1 MTMQTALLAP
11 LTEHSDMA
19 RRTALDT
26 ATICLVLLLPT
37 ALIGFADARTLDGA
51 GIWAKP
57 LKFQFSFGLHWLTV
71 AMLLTLLATDVQ
83 RRASTRAPLRL
94 AALCT
99 VMEVFYITLQAAR
112 GRHSHFNFET
122 RLETLLYY
130 GVMGP
135 AAVAIVIV
143 TAWLG
148 WLIWRDP
155 VPHRRPGLVFG
166 AALGLMLGSAATLV
180 VTAPLAAGAIDGP
193 GHWVGGL
200 RSDAGGWALFG
211 WSTTGGDLRVPHF
224 FATHLMQA
232 LPLAGWLA
240 DWIAPQRS
248 RALVWAVAVLGLL
261 ITVLTLV
268 QAAAGRPFLGTASL

>member
-1 MTMQTALLAP
+1 MTMQTAPLASM
-11 LTEHSDMA
+11 TEHSDVA

-71 AMLLTLLATDVQ
+71 AMLLSFLATDV
-83 RRASTRAPLRL
+83 RRRVSTLAALRI

-99 VMEVFYITLQAAR
+99 VGEVLYITLQAAR

-135 AAVAIVIV
+135 AAVAIVAV

-148 WLIWRDP
+148 WLIWRHP
-155 VPHRRPGLVFG
+155 APHRRPGLVLG
-166 AALGLMLGSAATLV
+166 AALGLMLGSVATLV

-200 RSDAGGWALFG
+200 RSDARGLPLFG

-224 FATHLMQA
+224 FATHLTQA
-232 LPLAGWLA
+232 LPLVGWLA
-240 DWIAPQRS
+240 DWIAPRHA
-248 RALVWAVAVLGLL
+248 RAAVWTATAVGLL
-261 ITVLTLV
+261 VTALTLA
-268 QAAAGRPFLGTASL
+268 QAAGGRPFA

>member
-1 MTMQTALLAP
+1 MRAALLGS
-11 LTEHSDMA
+11 TTDHSDVA

-26 ATICLVLLLPT
+26 ATICLVLFLPT
-37 ALIGFADARTLDGA
+37 ALIGFADTRTLDGA

-71 AMLLTLLATDVQ
+71 AMLLSLLATDV
-83 RRASTRAPLRL
+83 RRRISTLAPLRI

-99 VMEVFYITLQAAR
+99 VGEVLYITLQAAR

-135 AAVAIVIV
+135 AAVAIMAV

-148 WLIWRDP
+148 WLIWRQP
-155 VPHRRPGLVFG
+155 APHGRPGLVLG
-166 AALGLMLGSAATLV
+166 AALGLMLGGVVTLV

-193 GHWVGGL
+193 GHWVGGF
-200 RSDAGGWALFG
+200 RNDAGGWPLFG

-224 FATHLMQA
+224 FATHLIQS

-240 DWIAPQRS
+240 DWIVPRHA
-248 RALVWAVAVLGLL
+248 RAAVWTATAVGLL
-261 ITVLTLV
+261 VTALTLA
-268 QAAAGRPFLGTASL
+268 QAAGGRPFP